1 MTTKL
6 QETTKK
12 TLSKQTS
19 EQLFSKLKGG
29 KLFGSSQEIA
39 LEILKER
46 KEKGKFDGDL
56 SEFEGKGAGGG
67 AKESAKKADKTEKK
81 AEAGKEAATKRV
93 SKLAEQFPDWEP
105 RFKKGQKVKFTP
117 FRENKELT
125 GEILSSY
132 PYKPKKGELREDVRI
147 KVGEDIYVKNGN
159 DVKLVK

>member
-1 MTTKL
+1 MTHTFEVQFMNKTTGKWHQL
-6 QETTKK
+6 ET
-12 TLSKQTS
+12 
-19 EQLFSKLKGG
+19 
-29 KLFGSSQEIA
+29 
-39 LEILKER
+39 
-46 KEKGKFDGDL
+46 
-56 SEFEGKGAGGG
+56 FE
-67 AKESAKKADKTEKK
+67 TEKK

-147 KVGEDIYVKNGN
+147 KAGEKIYVKNGN
-159 DVKLVK
+159 EIKLVK